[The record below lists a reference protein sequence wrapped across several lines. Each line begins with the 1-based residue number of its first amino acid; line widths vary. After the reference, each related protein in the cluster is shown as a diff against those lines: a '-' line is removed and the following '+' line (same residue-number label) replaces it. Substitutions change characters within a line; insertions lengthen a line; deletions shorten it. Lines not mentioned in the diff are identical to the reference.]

1 MPSSMYAKYWPF
13 RSRSRAAAPRGRL
26 EEESEDI
33 SVRGGVNKKKLRESP
48 GAVTDEAR
56 AADAVARKHDARTP
70 APKSPDSRLAAP
82 APVSPRAR
90 HAARGSVAGL
100 TVSVERLGVAE
111 EAETPRFPS
120 RASLESSRS
129 SSSSSDDKETASSPP
144 PRSPSSSPFAPAQPG
159 RALQETPVFA
169 ARAVMIKRE
178 RSVEV
183 LMKRSNSPLSRSIGR
198 DGRESPTMRRE
209 HSWCS
214 DGDISPCPSPVGSPM
229 HAAALATRGARPL
242 GLKC

>member
-48 GAVTDEAR
+48 GTVTEEAR

-82 APVSPRAR
+82 VPVSPLAR

-111 EAETPRFPS
+111 EAETPRS
-120 RASLESSRS
+120 AQRASLDSSRS
-129 SSSSSDDKETASSPP
+129 SSSSSHDETSSSPP
-144 PRSPSSSPFAPAQPG
+144 PRSPSSSSFAPAQPG
-159 RALQETPVFA
+159 PALQETPVFA
-169 ARAVMIKRE
+169 AKAVMIKHE
-178 RSVEV
+178 RSGEV
-183 LMKRSNSPLSRSIGR
+183 RMKRSNSLLSRSIGR

-214 DGDISPCPSPVGSPM
+214 DGDISPCPSPVGSPT

-242 GLKC
+242 GLKG

>member
-48 GAVTDEAR
+48 GAVTEEAR
-56 AADAVARKHDARTP
+56 EADAVARKHDARTP

-82 APVSPRAR
+82 VPVSPLAR

-111 EAETPRFPS
+111 EAETPRS
-120 RASLESSRS
+120 AQRASLDSSRS
-129 SSSSSDDKETASSPP
+129 SSSSSHDEETSSSPP
-144 PRSPSSSPFAPAQPG
+144 PRSPSSFAPAQPG
-159 RALQETPVFA
+159 PALQETPVFA
-169 ARAVMIKRE
+169 AKAVMIKHE
-178 RSVEV
+178 RSGEV
-183 LMKRSNSPLSRSIGR
+183 RMKRSNSLLSRSIGR

-214 DGDISPCPSPVGSPM
+214 DGDISPCPSPVGSPT

-242 GLKC
+242 GLKG